1 MGHSARVL
9 FENRAY
15 LQSGKGHVASEQR
28 AGNSV
33 SDKILVPDEIVS
45 AKVTP
50 PSIWNPSWGS
60 LHFLLRSQPVGDRVC
75 QAYVVPFVNVENRRW
90 VRYIASQKNVG
101 DVLVT
106 LLEHASD
113 TNSINRRRLRPET
126 GKDR

>member
-1 MGHSARVL
+1 M
-9 FENRAY
+9 
-15 LQSGKGHVASEQR
+15 
-28 AGNSV
+28 
-33 SDKILVPDEIVS
+33 
-45 AKVTP
+45 
-50 PSIWNPSWGS
+50 
-60 LHFLLRSQPVGDRVC
+60 
-75 QAYVVPFVNVENRRW
+75 VPFVNVENRRW